1 MNSLPSANLFAKQLR
16 LGISIIKFFCVIT
29 FNFICFFFLIN
40 CISFCVVGVQSCYK
54 RLASQSAKDI
64 IVPAM
69 PATSFQPQPYDVNN
83 VVFIL
88 HNVKW
93 KQCEYYFQGPDF
105 DKIRSVRANHL
116 NPALFTYY
124 KTPLLIHQGHMQWL
138 FDHNGVRYLDLF
150 GGIVTVSVG
159 HCHP

>member
-1 MNSLPSANLFAKQLR
+1 MNSLPSANLVAKQLR
-16 LGISIIKFFCVIT
+16 LGKSIFKFFVLLLLISFVC
-29 FNFICFFFLIN
+29 FFLIN

-83 VVFIL
+83 VVFLL

-93 KQCEYYFQGPDF
+93 K
-105 DKIRSVRANHL
+105 
-116 NPALFTYY
+116 
-124 KTPLLIHQGHMQWL
+124 
-138 FDHNGVRYLDLF
+138 
-150 GGIVTVSVG
+150 
-159 HCHP
+159 